1 MYPSSIKKLI
11 DVFKYLPGV
20 GEKTAERMAFSVVNF
35 DKERLQEFADS
46 VLEIKNN
53 IKYCKKCNNL
63 SESDLC
69 DICSSDNRNHK
80 IIVVVEKAKDVFL
93 FEKLGIFDGSYHVL
107 NGLISP
113 IDGINPEDINI
124 TSLINRVEED
134 NVKEI
139 ILALKPSV
147 EGETTMQYINKIL
160 ENKNVK
166 ITKMATGIP
175 LGADME
181 YIDSLTLEMALEG
194 RKNF

>member
-20 GEKTAERMAFSVVNF
+20 GEKTSERMAFSVVNF